1 MSLLTAARGVV
12 NASSPLPW
20 LVVSGQPSEAQLTAL
35 HAAGARTVID
45 LRDPMEPRGFDEAAT
60 ASALG
65 MQYVNAPIAS
75 GTLSDELMASV
86 LAALRAASDTPTVMH
101 CASANRTGGPLL
113 AYLMLDQKMDE
124 ASAIDAAMRS
134 GLRSAEYL
142 EWATDFVARNR

>member
-1 MSLLTAARGVV
+1 
-12 NASSPLPW
+12 
-20 LVVSGQPSEAQLTAL
+20 
-35 HAAGARTVID
+35 
-45 LRDPMEPRGFDEAAT
+45 MEPRGFDEAAT

-86 LAALRAASDTPTVMH
+86 LAALRVASDTPTVMH

>member
-1 MSLLTAARGVV
+1 MSLLSAAQGVV
-12 NASSPLPW
+12 NATSPLPW
-20 LVVSGQPSEAQLTAL
+20 LVVSGQPTAAQLTAL

-60 ASALG
+60 AGALG

-75 GTLSDELMASV
+75 GALSDALMASV
-86 LAALRAASDTPTVMH
+86 LAALRAAASTPTVMH

-113 AYLMLDQKMDE
+113 AYLMLDQQMDE
-124 ASAIDAAMRS
+124 ASAIDAAMRA

-142 EWATDFVARNR
+142 EWATDYVKRNK